1 MAKGWTHFASINEA
15 TTPDKRTVIKN
26 EQGFSKL
33 IKNTKKL
40 SVLDLKKESE
50 NLFDKQVAEDD
61 KLLDAFVNKRLKS
74 KAAIKKALKLKKLK
88 KLKNAEEKET
98 DD

>member
-15 TTPDKRTVIKN
+15 TTPDKRTRIHN
-26 EQGFSKL
+26 EQEFSKL
-33 IKNTKKL
+33 IRNTKTL

-50 NLFDKQVAEDD
+50 KLYDKQVSEEDR
-61 KLLDAFVNKRLKS
+61 LLDAFANKRLKS

-88 KLKNAEEKET
+88 NAEEKET